1 MTNLQTAFVE
11 VILILWILMTKL
23 LTYSN
28 STLGTG
34 LDVDHICFLLILSVL
49 SHILVFTKSPY
60 GV

>member
-11 VILILWILMTKL
+11 VILILWTLMAKL

-28 STLGTG
+28 SILGTG
-34 LDVDHICFLLILSVL
+34 FDVDHICFLLTVSVL